1 MILVQICRILKLF
14 YLLTN
19 KIAMI
24 VIKVKQHEGQ
34 FKKLPNMCV
43 RRGIVYGE
51 INKKDEYP
59 SELRLV

>member
-1 MILVQICRILKLF
+1 
-14 YLLTN
+14 
-19 KIAMI
+19 MI

-43 RRGIVYGE
+43 GRGIVYGE

>member
-19 KIAMI
+19 KILMI

-34 FKKLPNMCV
+34 FKKLSYICV
-43 RRGIVYGE
+43 GGGILE
-51 INKKDEYP
+51 ETNKKDEYP